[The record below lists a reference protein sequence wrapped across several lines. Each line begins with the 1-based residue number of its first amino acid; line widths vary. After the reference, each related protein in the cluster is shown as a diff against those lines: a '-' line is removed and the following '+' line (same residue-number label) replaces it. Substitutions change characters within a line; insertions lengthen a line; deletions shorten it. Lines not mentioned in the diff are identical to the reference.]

1 MKTGDGIFVEGQA
14 SKICAW

>member
-1 MKTGDGIFVEGQA
+1 LKTGDGIFVEGQA